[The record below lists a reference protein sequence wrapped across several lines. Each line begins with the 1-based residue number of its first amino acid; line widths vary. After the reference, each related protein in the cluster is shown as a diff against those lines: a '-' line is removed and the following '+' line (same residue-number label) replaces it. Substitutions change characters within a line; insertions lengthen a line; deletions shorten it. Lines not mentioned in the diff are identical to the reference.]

1 MEIDLPTILSYSWHA
16 ISAVVVCSLYFSG
29 CCLDLESRISSFSFL
44 GHWTSLVLNHDTPA
58 IFLLLYPQGQ
68 INLHFSFTPS
78 VSRMFPITLKLLSKS
93 MCRARADKDHLKGV
107 WVWVSSTKRTWVKL
121 SGGWYQRICTAGRI
135 IFFCIWSKGVYG
147 SAK

>member
-78 VSRMFPITLKLLSKS
+78 ISRMFSWLFNTLETSIEF
-93 MCRARADKDHLKGV
+93 MC
-107 WVWVSSTKRTWVKL
+107 
-121 SGGWYQRICTAGRI
+121 QGR
-135 IFFCIWSKGVYG
+135 
-147 SAK
+147 